1 MSEIATLNLPDGKSL
16 ELPVLTGTKNE
27 KAIDISNL
35 RKKTGHITLDPGFV
49 NTGSCESAITFLDG
63 EQGVLQ
69 FRGYP
74 IEQLAAK
81 STFMEVAYLL
91 IHGELPNKL
100 QLESFADRVSW
111 HAMIHEDMRHF
122 FDGFSQN
129 AHPMVILSS
138 MVSSLSAYYVEASGK
153 ASIENLELNS
163 ARLIAKVTTI
173 AAFAYKKSVGQP
185 FVYPRDELSY
195 CANFLNMMFAVP
207 AEPYELDPEIERTLE
222 LLLILHA
229 DHEQNCSAS
238 TVRVVGSSM
247 ANVYASVASGILA
260 LWGPLHGGANQQV
273 VQMLQQIHEDGAGIS
288 KYIEMAKNQKSDFR
302 LMGFGHR
309 VYKNLDPR
317 ASILKDACNR
327 LLNKLGTNDPLLE
340 IALKLEETALS
351 DDYFIERK
359 LYPTLDFYTG
369 IIYRAIG
376 IPINMFTVMFALGR
390 VPGWIAQWKEMHDD
404 PKQKIARPRQL
415 FTGQT
420 ERSYKP
426 MAERLYEKNK
436 DQLTFYLVEHYL
448 HSNPA

>member
-317 ASILKDACNR
+317 ASILKDVCNR
-327 LLNKLGTNDPLLE
+327 LFNKLGTNDPFLE

-426 MAERLYEKNK
+426 MAERL
-436 DQLTFYLVEHYL
+436 
-448 HSNPA
+448 

>member
-27 KAIDISNL
+27 KAIDISEL

-317 ASILKDACNR
+317 ASILKDVCNR
-327 LLNKLGTNDPLLE
+327 LLNKLGTNDPFLE

-426 MAERLYEKNK
+426 MAERL
-436 DQLTFYLVEHYL
+436 
-448 HSNPA
+448 